1 MSKLYNKYL
10 EKKGE
15 NTEKIYLFKS
25 GNFYI
30 FLAADA
36 ELMSTELGLK
46 LTKFSNETNKCGF
59 PITELDKY
67 LKFIKLLNYEF
78 EIVLNTVDYIVD
90 DILKSGDLTS
100 DEAMMKME
108 KYKELLLDEK

>member
-59 PITELDKY
+59 PITELNKY
-67 LKFIKLLNYEF
+67 LKFIKLLKYDF
-78 EIVLNTVDYIVD
+78 EIILSAADYIID
-90 DILKSGDLTS
+90 DIVKTKDLTK
-100 DEAMMKME
+100 DEALVKMQ
-108 KYKELLLDEK
+108 KYKELFMNDQ

>member
-10 EKKGE
+10 EKKK
-15 NTEKIYLFKS
+15 NNAEKVCLFKS

-30 FLAADA
+30 FLGEDA
-36 ELMSTELGLK
+36 NLMSDELGLK
-46 LTKFSNETNKCGF
+46 LTKFCSESDKCGF

-78 EIVLNTVDYIVD
+78 EIVLNSVDYIID

-100 DEAMMKME
+100 DEAMIKIE
-108 KYKELLLDEK
+108 KYRELLLDDK